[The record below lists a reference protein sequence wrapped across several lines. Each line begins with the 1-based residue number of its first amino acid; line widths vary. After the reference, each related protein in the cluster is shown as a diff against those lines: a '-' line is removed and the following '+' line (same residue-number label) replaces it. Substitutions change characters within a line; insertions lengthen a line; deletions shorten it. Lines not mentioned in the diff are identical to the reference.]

1 MSSPA
6 THPSFEEAIAMTQ
19 VLLVEFETLP
29 ESALSEKLAA
39 LVASENGARGFF
51 VTYLTDDRPFADRPT
66 AGVIEALRSSPE
78 GVTELLVKNLAM
90 STAMAIAHRRQGN
103 EVMAAGSDRVQRR
116 SRLHLERLGLA
127 EVSQKAAQL
136 QASAET
142 GTGAYGEFLNRWG
155 YDEEQRRAI
164 GAVLADLL
172 RP

>member
-1 MSSPA
+1 
-6 THPSFEEAIAMTQ
+6 
-19 VLLVEFETLP
+19 
-29 ESALSEKLAA
+29 
-39 LVASENGARGFF
+39 
-51 VTYLTDDRPFADRPT
+51 
-66 AGVIEALRSSPE
+66 
-78 GVTELLVKNLAM
+78 VKNLAM